1 MNKDEI
7 IGIKKAAEISGV
19 TARGLRFAC
28 MRGDV
33 PGAQKSGRDW
43 LIPLEGLEY
52 FLLHRRKGRKPRKVD
67 KVGGGVVK

>member
-1 MNKDEI
+1 MMTLKEVMKRTKSI
-7 IGIKKAAEISGV
+7 
-19 TARGLRFAC
+19 TPRGLRFAC

-33 PGAQKSGRDW
+33 PGAQKPGRDW

-67 KVGGGVVK
+67 KVGGV